1 MGRAAIACG
10 LVVIGAAAI
19 SPASRAANPNLV
31 VNGNFST
38 VPTGTTQSY
47 QVTPTNLP
55 DWTAAS
61 NSGIDCLVYGPVNN
75 MCGSSYLGPG
85 NVEATFATF
94 PGASPNG
101 GNIFAGDS
109 ALTYQQSISQLISGL
124 VSGQKY
130 TLTFYQAGAQ
140 QAGFSGATTDQW
152 QVTFGSSV
160 QTSTVMDVPSGGDVA
175 WNSQTMTFT
184 ATAASETLTFLAQ
197 GTPNSDPPFALLDG
211 VSLTLVPE
219 PGSVTLL
226 GFGAACIASLRRRRA
241 RRPA

>member
-1 MGRAAIACG
+1 
-10 LVVIGAAAI
+10 
-19 SPASRAANPNLV
+19 
-31 VNGNFST
+31 
-38 VPTGTTQSY
+38 
-47 QVTPTNLP
+47 
-55 DWTAAS
+55 
-61 NSGIDCLVYGPVNN
+61 
-75 MCGSSYLGPG
+75 
-85 NVEATFATF
+85 
-94 PGASPNG
+94 
-101 GNIFAGDS
+101 
-109 ALTYQQSISQLISGL
+109 